1 MASFCPPRLPSP
13 SPLKRVRA
21 ERVGGRRELGRGIK
35 RATGFS
41 WSISAPGCKVPPRK
55 ITPRQL
61 SRHRRPLSAPSPPL
75 SPAARTRKSL
85 GTRDI
90 SFLSRERTVRRL
102 FSFNFNFA
110 TRKYRR
116 VFSYFNLP
124 LSLFSHIMDPES
136 KRIRHMC
143 KGCCP

>member
-61 SRHRRPLSAPSPPL
+61 SRHRRPLSAPSSPL

-136 KRIRHMC
+136 KRIRRRI
-143 KGCCP
+143 